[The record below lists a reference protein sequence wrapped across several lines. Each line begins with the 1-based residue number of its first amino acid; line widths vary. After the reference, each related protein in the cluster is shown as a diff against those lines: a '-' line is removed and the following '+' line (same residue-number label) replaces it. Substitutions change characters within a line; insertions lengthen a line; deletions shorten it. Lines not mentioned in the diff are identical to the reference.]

1 MNIFKYAGF
10 QRTLDSKMKR
20 LRALGL
26 GVKKKQ
32 AEPITVEEIDLLW
45 EKGFLGDTNPQQ
57 LLGTMLFLYGV

>member
-1 MNIFKYAGF
+1 
-10 QRTLDSKMKR
+10 MKR

-32 AEPITVEEIDLLW
+32 AEPITIEEIDLLW

-57 LLGTMLFLYGV
+57 LL

>member
-1 MNIFKYAGF
+1 
-10 QRTLDSKMKR
+10 MKR